1 MMSNLMEHVRRWQ
14 EKCKLA
20 GEFLPELLME
30 EMEPVFR
37 AEGYR
42 EKPSGGQEKILI
54 LNLNAIGDNI
64 LYSAFYRELRRAYPR
79 AFITLLS
86 NPLVAQM
93 TELCPYVNRVLP
105 VKIDITAPPEYN
117 VSRMIRLCEEV
128 LWKEHD
134 TMTFCTQWSD
144 EKRSL
149 NFLAYLSGAQERIAI
164 SDDSIKA
171 CLPSNWKELL
181 EQWENLLT
189 HPVITPPSLMH
200 EAGRALYPLVDLG
213 FEIAD
218 DRTEVWFDG
227 QDDFLARKLLKGVPE
242 AAVGIAVGIGAG
254 GASRKYPVE
263 KYVQAMQ
270 QLLANGRFFFVVLG
284 GPAERADGQFIEQQM
299 PQGTVWNLV
308 GKAELRTTF
317 AVLSHLQLYLGNDTG
332 LMHAACALGMPV
344 AVVYREAIDKS
355 EISPGVF
362 SEVTRFAPW
371 RARAIALQPEH
382 ALGACRD
389 ALAYGGCQEPEAH
402 CICQIRPE
410 ELVEAVLCL
419 LEEK

>member
-1 MMSNLMEHVRRWQ
+1 MSNLMEHVRRWQ
-14 EKCKLA
+14 EKCRLA
-20 GEFLPELLME
+20 GEFLPELLMK

-42 EKPSGGQEKILI
+42 EKLPGGQEKILI

-86 NPLVAQM
+86 KPLVAQM
-93 TELCPYVNRVLP
+93 MELCPYVNRVLP
-105 VKIDITAPPEYN
+105 VKIDITAPPERN
-117 VSRMIRLCEEV
+117 VPLMIQLCAEA
-128 LWKEHD
+128 LWKEHY
-134 TMTFCTQWSD
+134 TMTFCTQWRD

-149 NFLAYLSGAQERIAI
+149 NFLSYLSGAQERIAI
-164 SDDSIKA
+164 SDSSIKA
-171 CLPSNWKELL
+171 CLPSSGGELL
-181 EQWENLLT
+181 DQWENLLT

-213 FEIAD
+213 FDIAD

-227 QDDFLARKLLKGVPE
+227 RDDFLAQQLLTGVPE
-242 AAVGIAVGIGAG
+242 NAVGIAVGIGAG
-254 GASRKYPVE
+254 GAGRKYPVE

-270 QLLANGRFFFVVLG
+270 QLLAQGKFFFVALG
-284 GPAERADGQFIEQQM
+284 GAAERADGQFIEKQM

-308 GKAELRTTF
+308 GRAELRTTF

-332 LMHAACALGMPV
+332 IMHAACALGMPV
-344 AVVYREAIDKS
+344 AVVYREAVDKS
-355 EISPGVF
+355 KDFPGVF

-371 RARAIALQPEH
+371 RAKAIALQPEH

-389 ALAYGGCQEPEAH
+389 ELAYGGCREPKAH
-402 CICQIRPE
+402 CICQIPSE
-410 ELVEAVLCL
+410 ELVEAVLRL
-419 LEEK
+419 LGGK